1 MNKLIELSKKVFAPK
16 RSFQV
21 PVYHM
26 ASMARSGETMMLSL
40 LDRHPQLQVVHNLRK
55 QDEQYELDLFEYLR
69 TCDEQVLASGHPLV
83 APYQLRTGQ
92 KLVLKQGVWEH
103 RSEFKGIVLARNPIS
118 IFASLLTY
126 DGPANE
132 RGEFDWSKN
141 EKRLTTWMED
151 IDPGLNEQLSGK
163 NPVEQFALFYNRRMG
178 SLIQLGLPVFRY
190 EDVVKCPQQQL
201 PKILSQFDVEWE
213 PAMLESSEAAYVGHG
228 KNLLGSPVSEQSL
241 TKYAGVIDEATFDQL
256 KSLTSSTAS
265 EFGYKLGWQS
275 DCV

>member
-40 LDRHPQLQVVHNLRK
+40 LNRHSQLQVVHNLRR

-69 TCDEQVLASGHPLV
+69 TCEQQVLESDHLLV
-83 APYQLRTGQ
+83 APYQLQAGQ

-103 RSEFKGIVLARNPIS
+103 RSEFKGVVLARNPIS

-132 RGEFDWSKN
+132 RGEFDWSNN
-141 EKRLTTWMED
+141 EKRLATWMD
-151 IDPGLNEQLSGK
+151 DCLLYTSPSPRDLSTS
-163 NPVEQFALFYNRRMG
+163 RM
-178 SLIQLGLPVFRY
+178 P
-190 EDVVKCPQQQL
+190 
-201 PKILSQFDVEWE
+201 
-213 PAMLESSEAAYVGHG
+213 SSA
-228 KNLLGSPVSEQSL
+228 
-241 TKYAGVIDEATFDQL
+241 
-256 KSLTSSTAS
+256 
-265 EFGYKLGWQS
+265 
-275 DCV
+275 